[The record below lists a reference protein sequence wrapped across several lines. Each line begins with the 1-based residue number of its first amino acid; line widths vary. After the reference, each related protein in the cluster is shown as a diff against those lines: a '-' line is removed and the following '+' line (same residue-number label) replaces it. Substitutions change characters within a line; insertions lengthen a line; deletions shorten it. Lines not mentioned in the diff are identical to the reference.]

1 MSSRFPELPAAFLQ
15 RPLTH
20 RGMHN
25 ETAGILENS
34 RQSFRDAID
43 HGFGI
48 ELDLQLSKDG
58 EAMVFHD
65 YNLKRLTPET
75 GLVRQRTAEEL
86 RQVPLTSGDE
96 TIPDFAEI
104 LDLIGGRVPLL
115 VELKDQ
121 DGIFGP
127 DVGPLE
133 KRTAELLDD
142 YNGEV
147 AVMSFNP
154 YAVIAMRKYAPD
166 IARGL
171 TTDAFKITGWPT
183 TPRARA
189 RQLRKIPDY
198 DRAGARFISHNRKY
212 LDTAPVARIKER
224 GDPVLTWTVRSPK
237 QEAAARRIADN
248 ITFEGYIPA

>member
-1 MSSRFPELPAAFLQ
+1 
-15 RPLTH
+15 
-20 RGMHN
+20 MHN
-25 ETAGILENS
+25 ESAGILENS

-65 YNLKRLTPET
+65 YGLSRLTEGKGP
-75 GLVRQRTAEEL
+75 VRQRTAEEL
-86 RQVPLTSGDE
+86 RAIPLKSGDE
-96 TIPDFAEI
+96 TIPDLPEI
-104 LDLIGGRVPLL
+104 LSLINGQVPLL
-115 VELKDQ
+115 IELKDQ

-133 KRTAELLDD
+133 ERTAELLRD

-154 YAVIAMRKYAPD
+154 HAVIAMRKYAPELP
-166 IARGL
+166 RGL

-189 RQLRKIPDY
+189 RELRQIPDF
-198 DRAGARFISHNRKY
+198 DRAGAGFISHSRKY
-212 LDTAPVARIKER
+212 LDTKPVARLK
-224 GDPVLTWTVRSPK
+224 GFGVPVLTWTVRSPEE
-237 QEAAARRIADN
+237 EAKARQIADN